1 MCVWHALAQE
11 RAHTHI
17 HICVG
22 DQGMREFSS
31 SNQKSAINLSH
42 LGAQPKSETAQLKGT
57 AISQGPLRE
66 DLVRFPNFLKIVD
79 YTSYLHLMAQE
90 LKRGWNGD

>member
-1 MCVWHALAQE
+1 
-11 RAHTHI
+11 
-17 HICVG
+17 
-22 DQGMREFSS
+22 MRELSS

-66 DLVRFPNFLKIVD
+66 YLVCFPNFLKIAD

-90 LKRGWNGD
+90 LKRGWDGD